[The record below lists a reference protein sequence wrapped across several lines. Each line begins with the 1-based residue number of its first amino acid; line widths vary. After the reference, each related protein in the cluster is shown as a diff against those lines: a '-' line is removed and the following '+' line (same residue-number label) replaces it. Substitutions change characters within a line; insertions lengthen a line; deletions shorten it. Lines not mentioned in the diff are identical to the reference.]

1 MLPAVPLSKFT
12 RSEPRAGR
20 RFDKPAPRSTPC
32 GRDRVSRFEPNWCAS
47 SAHKLG
53 SLPRLC
59 WPLAGLSVGRRP
71 RRRQSWTGGRP
82 LPGQPARHHIRNSI
96 GFPPFRDPSLG
107 YPKGIISDHHEFV
120 GTRKGAPTNWAGTPD
135 AVHLDLQ
142 VRLPR
147 GICEDSPRKP
157 ACNTLSGRC
166 RSRTGSEFRLSP
178 PDPWSRRSPR
188 G

>member
-32 GRDRVSRFEPNWCAS
+32 GHDRVSRFEPNWCAS

-53 SLPRLC
+53 SLPHLC
-59 WPLAGLSVGRRP
+59 WPLARLSVGRKT
-71 RRRQSWTGGRP
+71 SA
-82 LPGQPARHHIRNSI
+82 PAVLDRWPPVAGTARASPHSTNSI
-96 GFPPFRDPSLG
+96 GFLPFRDPSLG

-142 VRLPR
+142 VRLAKGNLR
-147 GICEDSPRKP
+147 DSPPKRP
-157 ACNTLSGRC
+157 L
-166 RSRTGSEFRLSP
+166 
-178 PDPWSRRSPR
+178 DP
-188 G
+188 